1 MKLYNKKLS
10 SLEQLHR
17 EKVLLRYRRRQS
29 NIADLNPLTELGK
42 SKVTPAAQE
51 GLLGTAME
59 LLGSGS
65 KLQMAMAIGKPLI
78 KLLGKS
84 RGKRKAALRVVDE
97 APRGSRVKQ
106 FAKGVLITF
115 LIGKAVQ
122 MSIRYVGMMKR
133 RKALENKLV
142 RR

>member
-29 NIADLNPLTELGK
+29 NINDLNPLTELGK
-42 SKVTPAAQE
+42 SKVSPAAQE
-51 GLLGTAME
+51 GLFGTAME

-65 KLQMAMAIGKPLI
+65 KLQMAMAIGKPLL
-78 KLLGKS
+78 KLIGRS
-84 RGKRKAALRVVDE
+84 RNKRRAAARFVDE
-97 APRGSRVKQ
+97 PPRGSRLKKL
-106 FAKGVLITF
+106 ATGLIVTF
-115 LIGKAVQ
+115 VIGKAVQ
-122 MSIRYVGMMKR
+122 MSIRYIGMYKR
-133 RKALENKLV
+133 RKAMEAKLA